1 MCLVEHLASCASFNP
16 LFELSIHARPEHML
30 AGTLQA
36 CSLALMMHIDVFLD
50 LRDSFMRV
58 TLYSN

>member
-1 MCLVEHLASCASFNP
+1 MCLVEHLASCAWFNP
-16 LFELSIHARPEHML
+16 LFELSIHARPDHML

-50 LRDSFMRV
+50 QSKGLFYEGN
-58 TLYSN
+58 TIQ